1 MISWFDQLED
11 ATTVAGAVAIA
22 RDYIAMW
29 SPEEIALLPPAVR
42 PGRLRDEADIA
53 ELHERLVDE
62 YRATRASGEPLSA
75 LQRLMGFF
83 ARASV
88 RIAQLSPSARGTESD
103 EGIPAAENRAAGE
116 R

>member
-1 MISWFDQLED
+1 MISWFDQLEE
-11 ATTVAGAVAIA
+11 ATTVAGAVAVA

-29 SPEEIALLPPAVR
+29 SPQEIALLPPAVR

-62 YRATRASGEPLSA
+62 YRTTRASGEQLSA

-88 RIAQLSPSARGTESD
+88 RIAQLAPSALGTEGND
-103 EGIPAAENRAAGE
+103 ESAQPGTRAAGE

>member
-1 MISWFDQLED
+1 MISWFDQLDE
-11 ATTVAGAVAIA
+11 ATTVAGAVAVA

-42 PGRLRDEADIA
+42 PGRLRDEADVA

-88 RIAQLSPSARGTESD
+88 RIAQLAPSAPDAEGND
-103 EGIPAAENRAAGE
+103 EIAQPETRAARE